1 MCSDVPEQR
10 IVCYSYGSPQ
20 VGDQRWVAHFNDA
33 VHESWRFG
41 KSQDI
46 VIENLPVLDL
56 FFAHVKGTR
65 SAFRIV
71 LCRLSRSSAE
81 TKLSLSG
88 DSSG

>member
-1 MCSDVPEQR
+1 
-10 IVCYSYGSPQ
+10 

-65 SAFRIV
+65 SAFVSFCADCLVYPR
-71 LCRLSRSSAE
+71 RQGFTFS
-81 TKLSLSG
+81 
-88 DSSG
+88 